1 MVPLLIMA
9 YGQSNADRYIS
20 KPRLDS
26 ELLSNMSVITLTS
39 GLGVRGRAYAPNG
52 RLHKNRIA
60 EFTIDGKR
68 VADEGA
74 PRVLPATYHEAKG
87 TALLLSAGAVASALT
102 NAPLTGVRAASKGG
116 LRFVSLPD
124 REGVSG
130 IYRLADGSISPIVTG
145 LVEDAVELADH
156 LAAQTGARPD
166 RCDIL
171 FLHGEADRSTPAE
184 AYVAQ
189 FREARAEITQRLA
202 EQGLT
207 PRWILTQPAGTSP
220 RGDGNAWQSRRGILM
235 ALADDPTL
243 IFAGPLYPYPLADH
257 IHYGAEGKALIGE
270 LCGRIIAQLD
280 AGEPWLTP
288 MPTGWRLEGG
298 LLHVDFDTPE
308 PLRIDADA
316 RAIGAHGFH
325 VPSGVGIA
333 GAEVSSDSTVT
344 ITLDETPAKPFTLN
358 YAFYRNQK
366 GDPPEGPP
374 FYPVGGGALRTEWGE
389 PSMLV
394 PGRTLHKWVPGF
406 SMAVDP
412 AQGAGRFVA

>member
-39 GLGVRGRAYAPNG
+39 GLGVRGRGYAPNG
-52 RLHKNRIA
+52 ELRQSRIA
-60 EFTIDGKR
+60 EFTIDGRR
-68 VADEGA
+68 VADAGA
-74 PRVLPATYHEAKG
+74 PRVLPATYHETKG
-87 TALLLSAGAVASALT
+87 TALLLCTGAVASALT

-116 LRFVSLPD
+116 MRFVSLPD

-130 IYRLADGSISPIVTG
+130 IYRLADGSISPIITG

-156 LAAQTGARPD
+156 LAAQTGTRPQ

-184 AYVAQ
+184 SYVAQ
-189 FREARAEITQRLA
+189 FREARAEIARRLA
-202 EQGLT
+202 AHGLT
-207 PRWILTQPAGTSP
+207 PRWIVTQPAGTSA
-220 RGDGNAWQSRRGILM
+220 RGDGNAWQSRRAILM

-243 IFAGPLYPYPLADH
+243 VFAGPLYSYPLADH
-257 IHYGAEGKALIGE
+257 IHYGAEAKALIGE

-298 LLHVDFDTPE
+298 FLHVDFDTPE

-316 RAIGAHGFH
+316 RAIGTRGFQI
-325 VPSGVGIA
+325 PAGVGIA
-333 GAEVSSDSTVT
+333 GAEVTSDATVT
-344 ITLDETPAKPFTLN
+344 ITLDEAPDKPFSLN

-366 GDPPEGPP
+366 GEPPEGPP
-374 FYPVGGGALRTEWGE
+374 FYPVGSGALRTAWGE

-406 SMAVDP
+406 SMLVDP
-412 AQGAGRFVA
+412 AQGAETFVA